1 MRREITLSIK
11 QHTTV
16 KAKRTAKF
24 VEKSSSGSNRNR
36 NRNRVGES
44 SRGEDENNDGEEQR
58 NQDPQKMSKIDRL
71 AWEIN
76 TKEFNKS
83 KFPWAEPFILLCE
96 RYSRFL
102 RNGVRYKTVP
112 WGNLMEDINVKF
124 EADGQTITSNT
135 EMVMVTLSHRTAER
149 NLRRRIATE
158 NKFGTN

>member
-1 MRREITLSIK
+1 
-11 QHTTV
+11 
-16 KAKRTAKF
+16 
-24 VEKSSSGSNRNR
+24 
-36 NRNRVGES
+36 
-44 SRGEDENNDGEEQR
+44 
-58 NQDPQKMSKIDRL
+58 MSEIDRL

-135 EMVMVTLSHRTAER
+135 EMVMVTFAIERLREIYDEESRLRTNLEQIER
-149 NLRRRIATE
+149 KLLASVQESSNRALE
-158 NKFGTN
+158 KF